1 MLVPG
6 ITDDEGH
13 LRRMRSF
20 IDSLDNVKR
29 VEVLPYHML
38 GVYKWEQLGL
48 KYTLGDV
55 QPPSAEQVKR
65 VEAIL

>member
-1 MLVPG
+1 
-6 ITDDEGH
+6 
-13 LRRMRSF
+13 MRSF

>member
-1 MLVPG
+1 
-6 ITDDEGH
+6 
-13 LRRMRSF
+13 MRSF

-29 VEVLPYHML
+29 VEVLPYHTL

-48 KYTLGDV
+48 KYTLGYV

-65 VEAIL
+65 VDAIL